1 MRAELLFLGS
11 LAMTAMV
18 VGNAFYQKEQFYPS
32 VVHITKSNPSM
43 MVVYFQALIV
53 VILLG
58 KLMKKVFFGQLRAAE
73 VEHLIDRS
81 WYAVT
86 ETCLAFTVF
95 KDDFSTKFVA
105 LFTVLLFLKAFHW
118 LLEDRVD
125 FMERSPVITWLFHLR
140 ATSLLL
146 LLGALDAH
154 FISLAYHSTLAHGA
168 SVQLV
173 FGFEYSILVTMLLA
187 VGLKYILH
195 AIDLASDSPWENK
208 AVYLLYSE
216 LIVGLVKVVLYVMFL
231 LIMIRVYTFPLF
243 AIRPMYLAIR
253 SFKKALL
260 DVVQSRRAIHHMNT
274 LYPDATSEELAA
286 VDNVCI
292 ICREEMVAGSK
303 KLPCNHIFHTNCLRS
318 WFQRQQTCPTC
329 RLDVLRPPATPTSQA
344 QPPRSPP
351 AQPQPVPANQVPP
364 TPQPAQPNTPVAPG
378 VVPPEMRAPF
388 WPPFAQNPTGAPA
401 AEGVNIPPFLLPP
414 IPFMAFTVPPPMPP
428 ASFEGLTTEEL
439 QAMESNERKAVE
451 ARIQCLRNIQ
461 TLLDAAV
468 LQMQQY
474 TAVVSRLNVEI
485 PVQNGSQQSN
495 PTATNMTET
504 VAGAEANPPSSLN
517 DVQNTVEEKNV
528 VEDVTS
534 PRGDQS
540 VEESEENLSEQERLR
555 RRRLQRFN
563 VEN

>member
-1 MRAELLFLGS
+1 MKMRAELLLLGS

-18 VGNAFYQKEQFYPS
+18 IGNAFYQKEQFYPS

-43 MVVYFQALIV
+43 MVIYFQALVI

-140 ATSLLL
+140 VTSLLL

-173 FGFEYSILVTMLLA
+173 FGFEYAILVTMLLA

-208 AVYLLYSE
+208 AVYLLYAE
-216 LIVGLVKVVLYVMFL
+216 LVVGLVKVVLYVMFL

-274 LYPDATSEELAA
+274 LYPDATPEELAA

-292 ICREEMVAGSK
+292 ICREEMITGSK

-329 RLDVLRPPATPTSQA
+329 RLDVLRSPTIPVPQATP
-344 QPPRSPP
+344 PRPPP
-351 AQPQPVPANQVPP
+351 AQQQHPQANQVPL
-364 TPQPAQPNTPVAPG
+364 TPQPAQPHTPAP
-378 VVPPEMRAPF
+378 
-388 WPPFAQNPTGAPA
+388 PA
-401 AEGVNIPPFLLPP
+401 
-414 IPFMAFTVPPPMPP
+414 VPPPMPP
-428 ASFEGLTTEEL
+428 ASFEGLTPEEL
-439 QAMESNERKAVE
+439 RAMESNERNAVE

-474 TAVVSRLNVEI
+474 TAIVSQLNLATPLQATNSDQNVETLTNLTEATGTTLNS
-485 PVQNGSQQSN
+485 PLSNGI
-495 PTATNMTET
+495 ET
-504 VAGAEANPPSSLN
+504 VPINNEVTAE
-517 DVQNTVEEKNV
+517 NV
-528 VEDVTS
+528 T
-534 PRGDQS
+534 PTRGDMEGG
-540 VEESEENLSEQERLR
+540 VENVEEESEGNLSEQERLR